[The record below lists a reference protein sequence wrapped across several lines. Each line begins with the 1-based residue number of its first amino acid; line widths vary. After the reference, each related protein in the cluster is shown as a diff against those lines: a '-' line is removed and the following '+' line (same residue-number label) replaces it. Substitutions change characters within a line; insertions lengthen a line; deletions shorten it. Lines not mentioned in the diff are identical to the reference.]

1 MDKFGQKKTK
11 NLLIIKSNKKKK
23 ISKIFEIFY
32 LKNYKNK
39 ILVPITIT
47 ISTK

>member
-23 ISKIFEIFY
+23 ISKIFEIFH
-32 LKNYKNK
+32 LKIIKKNFSTNYNYH
-39 ILVPITIT
+39 
-47 ISTK
+47 